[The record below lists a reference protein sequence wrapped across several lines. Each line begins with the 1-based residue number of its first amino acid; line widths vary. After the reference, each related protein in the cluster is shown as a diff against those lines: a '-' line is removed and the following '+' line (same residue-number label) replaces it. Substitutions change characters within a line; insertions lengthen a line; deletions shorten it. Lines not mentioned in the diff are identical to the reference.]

1 MILDRESFDRKDI
14 DSDPLNHHPVQW
26 TSYDCTARDLA
37 IERISGQQIVI
48 TNKVAIDINVLD
60 STDSLELVLVA
71 ATGTD
76 NVDIQTCSDR
86 GIVVCNV
93 RHYAT
98 PAVVQ
103 HTIAL
108 MLNLMTNQPQYSQ
121 DVRSG
126 LWSLSGVFC
135 LLDHPIVEAE
145 TKTVGI
151 LGYGALGKRVA
162 DVATALGMK
171 VVISQRP
178 GSNVNVD
185 HDRVSFEQMLA
196 VSDVISLHCPLT
208 PETRNLFSTSEFR
221 QMKPGAFIINTARGA
236 IIDSDA
242 LVSALREGE
251 IAGAGIDVLDR
262 EPPVPDHPLLQ
273 PGIPNLL
280 VTPHNAW
287 GTRES
292 RQRLVDML
300 GDNLQAW
307 LSGNPANVIEG

>member
-1 MILDRESFDRKDI
+1 
-14 DSDPLNHHPVQW
+14 
-26 TSYDCTARDLA
+26 
-37 IERISGQQIVI
+37 
-48 TNKVAIDINVLD
+48 
-60 STDSLELVLVA
+60 
-71 ATGTD
+71 
-76 NVDIQTCSDR
+76 
-86 GIVVCNV
+86 
-93 RHYAT
+93 
-98 PAVVQ
+98 
-103 HTIAL
+103 
-108 MLNLMTNQPQYSQ
+108 
-121 DVRSG
+121 
-126 LWSLSGVFC
+126 
-135 LLDHPIVEAE
+135 VEAE

-208 PETRNLFSTSEFR
+208 PETRNLFSTGEFR